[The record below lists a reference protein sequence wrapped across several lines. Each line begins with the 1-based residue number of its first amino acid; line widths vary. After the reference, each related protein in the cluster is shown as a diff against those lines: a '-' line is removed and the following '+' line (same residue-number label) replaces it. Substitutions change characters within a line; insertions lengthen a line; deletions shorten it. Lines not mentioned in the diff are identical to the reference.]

1 MEHHPRA
8 VVPADTPVV
17 DQLYTTDEVAKLLR
31 VSQRTVQVWIRDG
44 MLTAVRYGRLLRIR
58 QADLAAFG
66 EVLPRRIPPVCA
78 ADVSPSPAPAGA
90 AQE

>member
-1 MEHHPRA
+1 MDHYPSA
-8 VVPADTPVV
+8 VVTTDPPVG
-17 DQLYTTDEVAKLLR
+17 QLYTTDEVSKMLK

-44 MLTAVRYGRLLRIR
+44 ALTAVRYGRLLRIR

-66 EVLPRRIPPVCA
+66 QVVGAPTPR
-78 ADVSPSPAPAGA
+78 ADQ